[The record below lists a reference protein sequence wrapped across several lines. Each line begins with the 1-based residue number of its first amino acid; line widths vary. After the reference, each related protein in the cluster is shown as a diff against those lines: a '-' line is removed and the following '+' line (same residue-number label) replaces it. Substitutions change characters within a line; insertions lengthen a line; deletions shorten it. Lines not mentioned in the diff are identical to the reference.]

1 MDFLKKSRKKKQQSS
16 SGKVTSLQIDLV
28 FRDNSVLDAPEILRL
43 DQKIE
48 KAQMKKQP
56 RRVRDSDQKK
66 SALIQTR

>member
-43 DQKIE
+43 DQKNRKGADE
-48 KAQMKKQP
+48 ETTKTSQ
-56 RRVRDSDQKK
+56 R
-66 SALIQTR
+66 

>member
-43 DQKIE
+43 DQRIE